1 MLENAI
7 VRQPGT
13 AVWKQIQAALAD
25 DVLAGRLTGRLPN
38 ETALAERFA
47 VNRHTVRQAVKALV
61 EQGLLDVVHGRG
73 TFVREDFL
81 DYQIGRR
88 TRLAHSVVK
97 ARRVG
102 KSEILGWEAVR
113 PSAEIA
119 ALLELP
125 SRAKALAVSSLDV
138 VDEKVIGV
146 CTQYFPLPRFDG
158 FGEAYAAEGKTHLAL
173 ARFGVQQ
180 FQRRLSRITAR
191 LPSPDIAQRLAQPVA
206 QPVLFVETVY
216 VDQDDKPIE
225 YGISNFS
232 STAVQLVIEPD

>member
-7 VRQPGT
+7 VRQAGT
-13 AVWKQIQAALAD
+13 TVWKQIQATLAD
-25 DVLAGRLTGRLPN
+25 EVMAGRLSGRLPN

-61 EQGLLDVVHGRG
+61 EQGIVEVVHGRG

-102 KSEILGWEAVR
+102 KSEILNWEALR
-113 PSAEIA
+113 PTSEIA
-119 ALLELP
+119 GMLEL
-125 SRAKALAVSSLDV
+125 SARARTLAVNSLDV
-138 VDEKVIGV
+138 VDGKVIGV
-146 CTQYFPLPRFDG
+146 CTQYFPLPRFEG
-158 FGEAYAAEGKTHLAL
+158 FGEAYAKAGKTHLAL
-173 ARFGVQQ
+173 AQFGVQQ

-191 LPSPDIAQRLAQPVA
+191 LPSLEIAQRLGQPVS
-206 QPVLFVETVY
+206 QPILYVETVY
-216 VDQDDKPIE
+216 VDQDDKPFE